1 VVWRDLSLES
11 TLALAS
17 DDAKLNLLREGS
29 QGGKAPIPPARTPT
43 R

>member
-1 VVWRDLSLES
+1 LRARSLAR
-11 TLALAS
+11 TLALEGN
-17 DDAKLNLLREGS
+17 DAKLNLLREGS